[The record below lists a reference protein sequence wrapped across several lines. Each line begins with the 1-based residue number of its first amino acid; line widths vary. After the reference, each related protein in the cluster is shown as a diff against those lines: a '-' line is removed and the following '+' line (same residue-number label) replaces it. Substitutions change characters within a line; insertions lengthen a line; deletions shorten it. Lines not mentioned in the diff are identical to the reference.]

1 MAHRLGMLLG
11 LLLVVAT
18 CLLGPAA
25 PVSAQSSWSVVPLSV
40 SAYTSSL
47 LRISCGGPSFCA
59 AIGHT
64 RGSGANAL
72 YHPLIEWWN
81 GNTWSRMQSPAVP
94 GVNVYLQAVSCTSA
108 KFCML
113 VGSTVTPSGMISSLT
128 EQWNG
133 TRWKIVPNAAEGET
147 ATGISC
153 IGTTFCAVV
162 GYTEIEEHATTFGE
176 IWNGM
181 SWTATPTPSPGTAYT
196 VLNGVNCLS
205 SSTCVAVGV
214 ASNSGSP
221 TQYALSLA
229 LDWSGST
236 WTQFP
241 SQNGP
246 DPGSENVL
254 TGVTCRKTLGSCTA
268 VGWYESPTPGS
279 TEQGVIES
287 WTPTGWTIV
296 SSPQAP
302 GGANTFSSV
311 SCPRATRCTAVGTV
325 SNTGELIEEWNGTV
339 WTISP
344 GAVVPGTAQDVL
356 GGVSCTHKICFATGT
371 WAISPGV
378 APQHAL
384 LITSAVG

>member
-1 MAHRLGMLLG
+1 MGKWRAIVISLASITCVLG
-11 LLLVVAT
+11 LRV
-18 CLLGPAA
+18 PA
-25 PVSAQSSWSVVPLSV
+25 SAASDWSVVPLSV

-47 LRISCGGPSFCA
+47 GRISCGGPSFCV
-59 AIGHT
+59 AIGRT
-64 RGSGANAL
+64 RGRGANAL
-72 YHPLIEWWN
+72 YHPLIEGWN

-94 GVNVYLQAVSCTSA
+94 GANVYLQAVSCTSA

-113 VGSTVTPSGMISSLT
+113 VGTTVTPSGIISSLT

-133 TRWKIVPNAAEGET
+133 TRWKIVPNAAEGEA

-153 IGTTFCAVV
+153 IETSFCAVV
-162 GYTEIEEHATTFGE
+162 GYTVIEEHSTSFGE
-176 IWNGM
+176 IWDGM
-181 SWTATPTPSPGTAYT
+181 SWTATPTPNPGTAYT

-214 ASNSGSP
+214 ASFSGSP
-221 TQYALSLA
+221 TQYGFSLA
-229 LDWSGST
+229 LDWNGST

-246 DPGSENVL
+246 NPDSQNVL

-279 TEQGVIES
+279 TQQGVIES

-302 GGANTFSSV
+302 GGANTFDSV
-311 SCPRATRCTAVGTV
+311 SCPRATRCIAVGTI

-344 GAVVPGTAQDVL
+344 GAVVPGTGLDVV
-356 GGVSCTHKICFATGT
+356 GEISCTRKVCFAAGT
-371 WAISPGV
+371 YGSNPGQE
-378 APQHAL
+378 PQHAL
-384 LITSAVG
+384 LITSGVG